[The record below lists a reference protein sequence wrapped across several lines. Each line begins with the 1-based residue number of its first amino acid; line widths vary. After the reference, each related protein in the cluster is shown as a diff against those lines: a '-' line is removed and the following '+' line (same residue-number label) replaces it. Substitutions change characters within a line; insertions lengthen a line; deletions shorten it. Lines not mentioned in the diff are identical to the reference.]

1 MLLGPDN
8 DVVDGDVDELD
19 KEPDEP
25 HEAKPYGCGDG
36 DLRKFFPVR
45 LGINIALFM
54 NLCSVNPPVGLGA
67 PLHQS
72 DGVLAELLQRLDLLG
87 NLVHGL
93 LSRIYLQKELTRN
106 C

>member
-1 MLLGPDN
+1 MLQWLLKSQKIWSHYTQNIPLLASLDYNNFMLLGPDN

-45 LGINIALFM
+45 LGISIALFM
-54 NLCSVNPPVGLGA
+54 NM
-67 PLHQS
+67 
-72 DGVLAELLQRLDLLG
+72 
-87 NLVHGL
+87 
-93 LSRIYLQKELTRN
+93 
-106 C
+106 